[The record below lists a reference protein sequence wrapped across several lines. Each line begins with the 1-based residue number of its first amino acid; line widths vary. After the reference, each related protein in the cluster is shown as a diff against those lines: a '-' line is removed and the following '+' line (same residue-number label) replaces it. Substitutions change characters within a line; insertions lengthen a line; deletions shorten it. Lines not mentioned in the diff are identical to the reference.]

1 MKRYM
6 ITFYDENVGK
16 IGRFAYYSLT
26 IGTIT
31 IPDVINVLLRCGVIT
46 MNEQSRLYNC
56 KCIMIEEDN

>member
-16 IGRFAYYSLT
+16 IGRYAYYDYA
-26 IGTIT
+26 IGVIE
-31 IPDVINVLLRCGVIT
+31 IPAVINVLRRCGVIT
-46 MNEQSRLYNC
+46 LKEQEQLTNC